1 MNRVIDQ
8 MAKAEGDVER
18 QLRKYIPE
26 IIKECM
32 AFAYL
37 GKTFTF
43 DISDLSDRV
52 NQKLVA
58 LSDAIL
64 EDIESRAQKVIRY
77 AEEEEDEDDILLYIN
92 RTIGEENLVQRLDKH
107 CSTLRYF
114 LEGWIAI
121 GIVNKIKEHEL
132 TNIILSHIDNPL
144 SSALWQDALNAG
156 YLSNAIRSG
165 LYQYGKGNQKNVL
178 SALREI
184 ERYSINEAFQYGCI
198 LKYGKMGAIGYR
210 TYRQSS
216 YPCDH
221 CDELTMRVWPL
232 DTMVLPA
239 HPRCVCRS
247 EPVFADESL
256 LDTIPATRLKGT
268 PLASAKASQKNTSWD
283 VRSVGRGIVSIHNE
297 VNQSDSD
304 FADILSIANFFAN
317 EGKIVTITPK
327 KAYGSKFDYDE
338 IYGSLKGTPFY
349 GKCPDINIDGF
360 WYEHEG
366 FVTSNSKN
374 AFRNMMRHGLAQSN
388 RIIINDPGLTERYI
402 KKSIYK
408 RIEQDGQDIV
418 EVWLKRNNELISLYK
433 KQEE

>member
-156 YLSNAIRSG
+156 YLSNAIKSS

-178 SALREI
+178 SALTEI

-210 TYRQSS
+210 THRASN
-216 YPCDH
+216 YPCEY
-221 CDELTMRVWPL
+221 CDELTLQVWPL
-232 DTMVLPA
+232 DIIVLPA
-239 HPRCVCRS
+239 HPRCVCYTTPTLANGEGLPDNVELTYYNQKSKGWVITDTFRRVKG
-247 EPVFADESL
+247 EQNKQLLEIYTKEKNMCVVLADNGYKVHHLGEISGISSS
-256 LDTIPATRLKGT
+256 DIIIDGVPADLKKT
-268 PLASAKASQKNTSWD
+268 KSANNINKYA
-283 VRSVGRGIVSIHNE
+283 
-297 VNQSDSD
+297 
-304 FADILSIANFFAN
+304 
-317 EGKIVTITPK
+317 K
-327 KAYGSKFDYDE
+327 KA
-338 IYGSLKGTPFY
+338 
-349 GKCPDINIDGF
+349 
-360 WYEHEG
+360 
-366 FVTSNSKN
+366 
-374 AFRNMMRHGLAQSN
+374 
-388 RIIINDPGLTERYI
+388 I
-402 KKSIYK
+402 KKQGANLVIFEFETKAKEIFLELENLRKKGIKAKYFFSG
-408 RIEQDGQDIV
+408 ENIV
-418 EVWLKRNNELISLYK
+418 RDL
-433 KQEE
+433 

>member
-178 SALREI
+178 SALTEI

-210 TYRQSS
+210 THRNSS
-216 YPCDH
+216 FDCPY
-221 CDELTMRVWPL
+221 CDELTTHIWPL
-232 DTMVLPA
+232 DEIVLPA
-239 HPRCVCRS
+239 HPRCVCFS
-247 EPVFADESL
+247 TPVYEVDVLREER
-256 LDTIPATRLKGT
+256 IKQYNRLKRSKYYKDVVFNSSNLGLRAT
-268 PLASAKASQKNTSWD
+268 HIDHSFDHLRGKYEVQVQNAGFKAGHAVIFEAEKGKGFGVKSTEGYWDGQPFEIASKES
-283 VRSVGRGIVSIHNE
+283 
-297 VNQSDSD
+297 
-304 FADILSIANFFAN
+304 
-317 EGKIVTITPK
+317 
-327 KAYGSKFDYDE
+327 
-338 IYGSLKGTPFY
+338 
-349 GKCPDINIDGF
+349 
-360 WYEHEG
+360 
-366 FVTSNSKN
+366 VTSNSLLK
-374 AFRNMMRHGLAQSN
+374 GLKHCAIKPNTKIAVLNYPNGGFDVDVLNDAIKRYRGLEGQKGN
-388 RIIINDPGLTERYI
+388 QYRKFNKIICI
-402 KKSIYK
+402 
-408 RIEQDGQDIV
+408 QD
-418 EVWLKRNNELISLYK
+418 
-433 KQEE
+433 EEIIFEIDF